1 LPKGLTFYPLFS
13 LRYPLNKTMKITSL
27 SNPKIKHIVKLKQRK
42 TRDETGLTI
51 VDGLRE
57 VRRARDA
64 GAVFQEV
71 FMCPEILRSFSGP
84 DLVAEI
90 FGWGY
95 TVIEVTAAVFEKIAF
110 GQRREGIAAVVRTP
124 GIGMTSEAGQ
134 KLSDQSVVVV
144 LEQVEKPGNLGAILR
159 SCDGAGVDLVII
171 ADPRTDV
178 FSPNVIRASTGM
190 VFSLPLMQGSSP
202 EVLDFLKRK
211 KIKIAAATPQGSRN
225 YFHADLTGPVALILG
240 SEDQGLTS
248 FWIDHADE
256 TLAIPMQGRADS
268 LNVGITTALL
278 VYEALRQRGNFEE
291 GQR

>member
-1 LPKGLTFYPLFS
+1 
-13 LRYPLNKTMKITSL
+13 MKITSL
-27 SNPKIKHIVKLKQRK
+27 SNPKIKHIVKFKQRK

-57 VRRARDA
+57 VRRAREA
-64 GAVFQEV
+64 GGVFQEI
-71 FMCPEILRSFSGP
+71 FICPGVLAKHSGQDFIGEIP
-84 DLVAEI
+84 
-90 FGWGY
+90 GWGCAV
-95 TVIEVTAAVFEKIAF
+95 TEVSEPVFEKIAF
-110 GQRREGIAAVVRTP
+110 GQRREGIVAVVRCP
-124 GIGMTSEAGQ
+124 QIGMTSEAQ
-134 KLSDQSVVVV
+134 RKLSDRPLIVV

-190 VFSLPLMQGSSP
+190 VFSLPLMQGSSQ
-202 EVLDFLKRK
+202 EVLDFLKRN

-256 TLAIPMQGRADS
+256 TLAVPMRGRADS
-268 LNVGITTALL
+268 LNVSITTALL
-278 VYEALRQRGNFEE
+278 VYEALRQRGKVEE
-291 GQR
+291 GAR